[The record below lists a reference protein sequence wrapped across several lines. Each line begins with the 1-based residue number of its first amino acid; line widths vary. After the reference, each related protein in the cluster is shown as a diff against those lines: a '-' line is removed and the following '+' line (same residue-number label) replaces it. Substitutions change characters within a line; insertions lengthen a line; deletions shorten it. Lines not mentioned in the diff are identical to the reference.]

1 MIEHA
6 ARHSTSL
13 ARSDCKRVAY
23 ALGDRRSSRVEASFH
38 YSLRCRRGHK
48 EAFWRRFGLE
58 RCEVQELSE
67 GPAYRVAAWHLGER
81 PPLVFV
87 NYIPRVTGQPSPA
100 LLRTRKQ
107 RLAAGNRYLGNTT
120 SPHRQAQS
128 LYQQTR
134 WFPHLVRACA
144 IPAPRIQKQLP
155 IWNVNARSNTSES
168 AVPRG
173 LHPRPFTGPVG
184 RYLTFPPASVMS

>member
-23 ALGDRRSSRVEASFH
+23 ALGDRRPSRVEASFH

-107 RLAAGNRYLGNTT
+107 RLAAGNRYLGKYN
-120 SPHRQAQS
+120 
-128 LYQQTR
+128 
-134 WFPHLVRACA
+134 
-144 IPAPRIQKQLP
+144 K
-155 IWNVNARSNTSES
+155 
-168 AVPRG
+168 
-173 LHPRPFTGPVG
+173 
-184 RYLTFPPASVMS
+184 PASSGSKSLPANTMVSTIGTGLRHTCPQDTETTTDMDA